1 MAKAKKVTTAD
12 PAVSGK
18 SGSLS
23 KGLSILNLLAD
34 APAPLAMTEI
44 TEALGLDNS
53 TTFRLLQT
61 LAEEGYVVRG
71 AGSKQY
77 VAGPRMLAALPT
89 QHPLNNFRREI
100 SSSLHRLRDEL
111 GETIAGVLFV
121 GRERVIVDVVQG
133 RDPLSP
139 YYTSWL
145 KSPLHGSA
153 SGRLLLLSL
162 SADDRRELIGEGPY
176 EAVTPH
182 TITDPKRLA
191 EELMQ
196 IRAQGYTIVRDESLI
211 GITAIGAP
219 FMMGNQSMGCLVTAR
234 ASNSRID
241 RHAADVVGQELAN
254 AAKLISQG
262 APSLRALAYAVGLKD
277 TTQN

>member
-1 MAKAKKVTTAD
+1 MAKAKKIAQVD
-12 PAVSGK
+12 PAISSK

-34 APAPLAMTEI
+34 ASAPLAMTEI

-53 TTFRLLQT
+53 TTYRLLQT
-61 LAEEGYVVRG
+61 LTEEGYVVRG

-77 VAGPRMLAALPT
+77 VSGPRILAALPT

-100 SSSLHRLRDEL
+100 SSSLRRLRDEL
-111 GETIAGVLFV
+111 GETVAGVLFV
-121 GRERVIVDVVQG
+121 GCERIIVDVIQG

-162 SADDRRELIGEGPY
+162 SAEDRRQLIGEGPY
-176 EAVTPH
+176 EAVTPY
-182 TITDPKRLA
+182 TITDPKQLA
-191 EELMQ
+191 EELMR
-196 IRAQGYTIVRDESLI
+196 IRTQGYAVIRDESLV
-211 GITAIGAP
+211 GITAIAAP
-219 FMMGNQSMGCLVTAR
+219 IMLGNQSLGCLVT

-241 RHAADVVGQELAN
+241 RQTADTIGQGLSN
-254 AAKLISQG
+254 AAKLVSRG
-262 APSLRALAYAVGLKD
+262 APSLRALAHIVGLKD
-277 TTQN
+277 TTQNQ

>member
-1 MAKAKKVTTAD
+1 MAKAKKITAAD

-53 TTFRLLQT
+53 TTYRLLQT
-61 LAEEGYVVRG
+61 LTEEGYVVRG

-77 VAGPRMLAALPT
+77 VAGPRMLATLPT
-89 QHPLNNFRREI
+89 QHPLNSFRREI
-100 SSSLHRLRDEL
+100 SSSLRRLRDEL
-111 GETIAGVLFV
+111 GETVAGVLFI
-121 GRERVIVDVVQG
+121 GRERIIVDVVQG
-133 RDPLSP
+133 RDFLSP

-162 SADDRRELIGEGPY
+162 SAEDRRQLIGEGPY
-176 EAVTPH
+176 EAVTSC
-182 TITDPKRLA
+182 TIIEPAQLA

-196 IRAQGYTIVRDESLI
+196 IRARGYTVVRDETLI
-211 GITAIGAP
+211 GITAIAASITL
-219 FMMGNQSMGCLVTAR
+219 GNQALGCLAVTA
-234 ASNSRID
+234 NSGRID
-241 RHAADVVGQELAN
+241 HLAADAIGRALAN
-254 AAKLISQG
+254 AAKLTSQG

-277 TTQN
+277 TTQNQ

>member
-1 MAKAKKVTTAD
+1 MAKAKKITATD
-12 PAVSGK
+12 TAVSGK
-18 SGSLS
+18 IGSLS

-53 TTFRLLQT
+53 TTYRLLQT
-61 LAEEGYVVRG
+61 LTEEGYVVRG

-77 VAGPRMLAALPT
+77 VAGPRILAALPT
-89 QHPLNNFRREI
+89 QHPFSNFRREI

-111 GETIAGVLFV
+111 GETVAGVLFV
-121 GRERVIVDVVQG
+121 GRERIIVDVVQG
-133 RDPLSP
+133 RDSLSP

-145 KSPLHGSA
+145 RSPLHGSA

-162 SADDRRELIGEGPY
+162 SADDRRKLIGEGPY
-176 EAVTPH
+176 EAVTPY
-182 TITDPKRLA
+182 TTTDPKQLA

-196 IRAQGYTIVRDESLI
+196 IRARGYTVVRDESLI
-211 GITAIGAP
+211 GITAIAASITL
-219 FMMGNQSMGCLVTAR
+219 GNQALGCLAVTGN
-234 ASNSRID
+234 SSRID
-241 RHAADVVGQELAN
+241 RLAADTIGQGLLN

-262 APSLRALAYAVGLKD
+262 APSLRALAHAIGLKD
-277 TTQN
+277 TTQNQ